1 MSNIKKINVT
11 LAGHVDHGK
20 STLIEAITGKFPD
33 SHKFEIEKNMTVFL
47 KVISFR
53 YDKKTVINFL
63 DTPGHSDFRAAVNVA
78 LAASD
83 AVILVVSAV
92 KGFQARSEY
101 IIRQALKQK
110 KQIIIA
116 ATKMDLPTA
125 DVERIKSWLQKKGIT
140 NLSVVPVSAKEG
152 VGISELLEVIT
163 TQLKIRRRYKAP
175 PEIFILGVKTLK
187 GIGDAYLVL
196 IKKGTLLR
204 GMKLAGKFDVRN
216 IYSLSLKKVNKAT
229 AGEYVYIVLTNKER
243 VIFDTGTVLTIDRTF
258 KIDDIDEGVYTTRTY
273 KIRIHKPQQFHEA
286 ERILHAL
293 ANDTLGM
300 SVMRSNDLLEVSVVG
315 NLQFELAKEKLLE
328 RNIEFAVEEEREN
341 EIITIAN
348 RVKIRTK
355 KAEIELI
362 PRSRKGV
369 VVERYGGSLQDFDAI
384 GVVTA
389 AEALKVQGLY
399 AIVKKGT
406 TADDIAEAVAKGI
419 EKAGLIKIV
428 QNKSILIKSNYPNK
442 IAEVATEFGGTITSI
457 SKDSI
462 LVLIPVSSLDDFINK
477 ALHSTK
483 GFVEINLI
491 KIEHNERILAIDPG
505 MRHIGF
511 AYIEGDEIPELWTI
525 NLDWPLDI
533 PRLGDMMIKKI
544 KNELQLFLKDKS
556 PPTKVFIGSG
566 IGSEF
571 IVKTCF
577 SLFDIKKTDIFLVDE
592 TKSTKEAVFRLR
604 SERLEKVNAQTLVDH
619 GIAALLIAR
628 RGLSGSRIKIRNAI
642 EKTQAYI
649 SSTYGVGDIFK
660 RLATIKSLKD
670 LRPGVYLRI
679 KDPSYFK
686 TNVRKGDIFTFWK
699 LGKDKSLVVT
709 SLSGQ
714 RMILK
719 WKNEVSPEK
728 VFNNALSPGKSK
740 EK

>member
-125 DVERIKSWLQKKGIT
+125 NVGRIRSWLQEKGIN
-140 NLSVVPVSAKEG
+140 NLPIVPVSAKEG
-152 VGISELLEVIT
+152 IGISDLLEAIT

-175 PEIFILGVKTLK
+175 PKIFVLGVKILR
-187 GIGDAYLVL
+187 GIGEAYLVL

-204 GMKLAGKFDVRN
+204 GMKLAEKFDVRN
-216 IYSLSLKKVNKAT
+216 IYSLSLKRVNKAT
-229 AGEYVYIVLTNKER
+229 AGEYVYIVLSNKEQA
-243 VIFDTGTVLTIDRTF
+243 ILDTGTILTIDKMF
-258 KIDDIDEGVYTTRTY
+258 KIDEVDEGVYTTRSY

-300 SVMRSNDLLEVSVVG
+300 SVTRSNDLLEVSVVG

-348 RVKIRTK
+348 RVKIKTK

-399 AIVKKGT
+399 AIVKEGT

-525 NLDWPLDI
+525 NLDWPLD
-533 PRLGDMMIKKI
+533 
-544 KNELQLFLKDKS
+544 
-556 PPTKVFIGSG
+556 
-566 IGSEF
+566 
-571 IVKTCF
+571 
-577 SLFDIKKTDIFLVDE
+577 
-592 TKSTKEAVFRLR
+592 A
-604 SERLEKVNAQTLVDH
+604 
-619 GIAALLIAR
+619 
-628 RGLSGSRIKIRNAI
+628 
-642 EKTQAYI
+642 
-649 SSTYGVGDIFK
+649 
-660 RLATIKSLKD
+660 
-670 LRPGVYLRI
+670 
-679 KDPSYFK
+679 
-686 TNVRKGDIFTFWK
+686 
-699 LGKDKSLVVT
+699 
-709 SLSGQ
+709 
-714 RMILK
+714 
-719 WKNEVSPEK
+719 
-728 VFNNALSPGKSK
+728 
-740 EK
+740 